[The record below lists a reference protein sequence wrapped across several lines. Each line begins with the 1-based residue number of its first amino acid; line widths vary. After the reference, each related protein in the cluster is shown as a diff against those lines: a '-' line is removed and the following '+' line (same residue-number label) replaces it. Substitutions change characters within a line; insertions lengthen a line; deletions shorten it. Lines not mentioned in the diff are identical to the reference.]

1 MMQNLLQQLRFSLRM
16 LRKNFGLTMAVV
28 ATLALGIGATT
39 AIYTVVYA
47 TLMAPLPFPRPNEL
61 VMVWSKI
68 QGNRNGISAGD
79 FLDWQKRSRSF
90 QSLCAFTGGNFN
102 LGTKSRP
109 EQVDGRLAT
118 PGFFNMMGI
127 SFQAGRDFLPEEGVP
142 GRDHVLILTHKL
154 WVRLGANANIIGQ
167 PLRVNGNSYQVV
179 GVLAEGVADRYDAQ
193 LTAPLAFRPE
203 QINHDYHWVLA
214 MARLKPGV
222 SIKQAQTDMD
232 AVTAGIARE
241 NPKTD
246 SGWGASVEPLQ
257 NDFMPKDR
265 IQTLWLLL
273 GAVGF
278 VLLIACVNVAN
289 LLLAKGTA
297 RQREIAVRISLGAS
311 RRQVFGQFL
320 VESVVLALGGGVV
333 GVGLGVALLRG
344 LAATMPQG
352 TLPGEAALQLDIH
365 VLTVALA
372 ATILSGILFGCA
384 PAWYATRVDP
394 NDSLKEGGRAGTGAG
409 RHGLRRA
416 LVVGEFALAL
426 TLLSGAGLAFHSF
439 WNLTRVDLGVRTD
452 HVLMFNLQQP
462 DQRFVDPSQIDAYYR
477 RMLDQIHALPGV
489 SSVAVVTGTPLLG
502 TSDGMPFSVVGR
514 PVVDFSQRPG
524 SPFQSVT
531 AEYFKTF
538 GIQVLQGRVFTNED
552 TATSPRVAMV
562 NQQFVKQYLKG
573 LDPLKQRLAI
583 EQIIPGVPKLGP
595 LVEWQI
601 VGVFHDVKSFGV
613 RNEVPEIDVPFSQS
627 LLPSVT
633 IGIRTAT
640 NPAALTETIEATV
653 HSLDPDV
660 ALASFSTMAVV
671 KDKLFIGDRFTMLLY
686 GSFAVLALVLAAV
699 GIYGVIAFVVSQRT
713 HEIGLRIALG
723 AGRGNVTG
731 LIVKEGSVLGLFG
744 LLAGVVGAAFV
755 GRAMQSTLYAV
766 QAFDFTVVGAV
777 GAILFVT
784 AMAASYLPAR
794 RAASIDPVKALRM
807 E

>member
-1 MMQNLLQQLRFSLRM
+1 MQFLDLVSMWNLLQQLRFSGRM

-47 TLMAPLPFPRPNEL
+47 TLMAPLPFPKPNEL

-79 FLDWQKRSRSF
+79 FLDWQKRARSF
-90 QSLCAFTGGNFN
+90 ESLCAFTGGNFN

-127 SFQAGRDFLPEEGVP
+127 RFQAGRDFLAEEGVP

-154 WVRLGANANIIGQ
+154 WATLGANPNIVGQ
-167 PLRVNGNSYQVV
+167 QLRVNGSSYQVV
-179 GVLAEGVADRYDAQ
+179 GVLAEGVSDRYDAQ
-193 LTAPLAFRPE
+193 ITAPLAFRPE

-222 SIKQAQTDMD
+222 SIKQAQADMD

-241 NPKTD
+241 NPRTD

-344 LAATMPQG
+344 LVATMPQG
-352 TLPGEAALQLDIH
+352 TLPGEAALQLDMH
-365 VLTVALA
+365 VLAVALA
-372 ATILSGILFGCA
+372 ATIFSGVLFGCA

-439 WNLTRVDLGVRTD
+439 WNLTQVDLGVRTD

-462 DQRFVDPSQIDAYYR
+462 DRRFSDPSHIDAYYR
-477 RMLDQIHALPGV
+477 RMLDQIHAIPGV
-489 SSVAVVTGTPLLG
+489 SAAAVVTGTPLLG
-502 TSDGMPFSVVGR
+502 TSDGMPFSVVGK

-524 SPFQSVT
+524 SPFQSVS

-538 GIQVLQGRVFTNED
+538 GIQVLEGRECWLNED
-552 TATSPRVAMV
+552 TATSSAR
-562 NQQFVKQYLKG
+562 G
-573 LDPLKQRLAI
+573 GG
-583 EQIIPGVPKLGP
+583 E
-595 LVEWQI
+595 
-601 VGVFHDVKSFGV
+601 S
-613 RNEVPEIDVPFSQS
+613 
-627 LLPSVT
+627 T
-633 IGIRTAT
+633 IRQ
-640 NPAALTETIEATV
+640 TIFE
-653 HSLDPDV
+653 
-660 ALASFSTMAVV
+660 
-671 KDKLFIGDRFTMLLY
+671 
-686 GSFAVLALVLAAV
+686 
-699 GIYGVIAFVVSQRT
+699 
-713 HEIGLRIALG
+713 GLRSA
-723 AGRGNVTG
+723 
-731 LIVKEGSVLGLFG
+731 
-744 LLAGVVGAAFV
+744 
-755 GRAMQSTLYAV
+755 
-766 QAFDFTVVGAV
+766 
-777 GAILFVT
+777 
-784 AMAASYLPAR
+784 
-794 RAASIDPVKALRM
+794 
-807 E
+807 